1 MRIKKKI
8 LTSFCL
14 CMSLFGLMSCGK
26 PQNLGRT
33 EEIYD
38 ISARLSYISDTELEY
53 AEGFSIANY
62 DSGYALITISDGS
75 RFLVI
80 PNGQEVP
87 EDLAEDIIPLEQPID
102 NIYLAATAT
111 MDMFIAIG
119 GLEQIALSGTKADGW
134 YLEEA
139 QRAMTN
145 GDIAYAGKYNAPDY
159 ELILDSDC
167 SLAIEST
174 MLLHCPEVK
183 EELESLGIP
192 VLIDRSSY
200 ESHPLGRTEW
210 IKLYGVIAGREE
222 EAERVF
228 EEQRGRLESISDTE
242 DSGKTVAFFYI
253 TSNGMVNVRKSGDY
267 IPKMIE
273 LAGGSYIFSD
283 LGDDKATASMNMQME
298 EFYAAAKDADYL
310 IYNSTTQG
318 EVLTKETLLQK
329 SPLFTDFKA
338 FNEGN
343 VYCVERDFY
352 QESVKN
358 GNFIMDLNRML
369 HLEELGDVTFFY
381 LSKIE

>member
-1 MRIKKKI
+1 M
-8 LTSFCL
+8 LL
-14 CMSLFGLMSCGK
+14 LLQVSCGK
-26 PQNLGRT
+26 PQDAERT
-33 EEIYD
+33 KEIYD

-53 AEGFSIANY
+53 AEGFSITNY

-87 EDLAEDIIPLEQPID
+87 VDLAEDIIPLKQPID

-119 GLEQIALSGTKADGW
+119 GLEQIALSGTKEDGW

-139 QRAMTN
+139 QSAMAS

-192 VLIDRSSY
+192 VLIDHSSY

-210 IKLYGVIAGREE
+210 IKLYGVLAGREE